1 VPAAATAAD
10 EPMSRSSASNVPP
23 PVAATAVPPDAV
35 TDPAAARA
43 LVDALRRRLQAR
55 HGEVPLIETHISWV
69 LLAGEHAYKLK
80 KPLALDFLDFSTLAR
95 RRAACADELRLNR
108 RLAPSVYLGVV
119 PIRAGP
125 RGPSLHGR
133 GPVVEVAVKMRRFAP
148 RALASERLADGR
160 LTAADLAGFG
170 QALAAFHARAAA
182 APPGSDWG
190 SAERVRAAALQA
202 AAGLRAQ
209 LGPASGAPLHDWLC
223 AQAARLQAHWQ
234 ARRAGARVR
243 EGHGDLHLDNLVWM
257 DEALIAFDCLEFDPA
272 LRWIDVASDA
282 GFLLMDLMAR
292 GRADLGFAF
301 LDAWLEYGGDHD
313 AIQGLRF
320 QLVYRA
326 TVRALVTAL
335 RGGPAPGAPGQAAY
349 VALARCL
356 MTPTPPGLLITHG
369 LPASGKSWLA
379 RELLQRAGAIRLRS
393 DVERKR
399 LAGLAPLAD
408 SRAAGDLYTRA
419 GTAATYEHLAER
431 AGTILEAGW
440 PVIVDAAFLRRG
452 ERERFAAL
460 AAAAGA
466 RFAILD
472 CQAPMAVLRTRIAA
486 RRARADD
493 ASEADESVLALL
505 AARQEPL
512 TAAERAQA
520 IVVRT
525 DAAVDLDAIV
535 SAWLGA
541 RARPHAAEAQPS
553 PAVPLPRS
561 SRSARV
567 RKS

>member
-43 LVDALRRRLQAR
+43 LVDALLRRLQAR

-170 QALAAFHARAAA
+170 QRLAAFHARAAA

-190 SAERVRAAALQA
+190 SAERVRAVALQA
-202 AAGLRAQ
+202 AAGLTAQ

-234 ARRAGARVR
+234 ARQAGARVR

-301 LDAWLEYGGDHD
+301 LDAWLEHGGDHD

-335 RGGPAPGAPGQAAY
+335 RGGPAPGAPGHAAY
-349 VALARCL
+349 VALAR
-356 MTPTPPGLLITHG
+356 G
-369 LPASGKSWLA
+369 
-379 RELLQRAGAIRLRS
+379 LLQRAGAIRLRS

-431 AGTILEAGW
+431 ASAILEAGW

-541 RARPHAAEAQPS
+541 RARPHAAEGQPS
-553 PAVPLPRS
+553 PAAPLPRS